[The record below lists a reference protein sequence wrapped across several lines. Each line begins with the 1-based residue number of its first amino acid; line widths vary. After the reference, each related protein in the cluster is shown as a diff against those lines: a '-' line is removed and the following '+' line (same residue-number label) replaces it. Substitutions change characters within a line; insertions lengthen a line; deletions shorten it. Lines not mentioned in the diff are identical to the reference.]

1 MISRRWPLLLAL
13 LLGCTAQAAPRTEIL
28 PLHYRTA
35 DELLPTVQTVL
46 GGEGRVSAYGNQLIV
61 NAEPE
66 KIAELQ
72 ALLPQLD
79 TRPRRL
85 LISVDSQQQRD
96 SRQRG
101 YRVDGGIDAG
111 NVEIVGGR
119 DERHGQDQL
128 RIIRRSSQ
136 GSDGSLQQVQATEGY
151 PAQIMVGQ
159 SVPVRTLVR
168 DAYGYPREVIEY
180 RDASRG
186 FQVVASVQ
194 GEEVQ
199 LSIYSQQDRL
209 ASPRGAIATQRTD
222 TRVSGRLGEWI
233 DLGGISESGRDS
245 RSTLLSRQAGA
256 SSQTQALRLKV
267 ELLE

>member
-13 LLGCTAQAAPRTEIL
+13 LLASATQAAPRTEIL

-35 DELLPTVQTVL
+35 GELLSTVQTVL

-72 ALLPQLD
+72 TLLQQLD

-96 SRQRG
+96 FSQRG
-101 YRVDGGIDAG
+101 YRVDGSIDAG
-111 NVEIVGGR
+111 SVEVIGGR
-119 DERHGQDQL
+119 GERHGQDQL
-128 RIIRRSSQ
+128 RIIRRSSH
-136 GSDGSLQQVQATEGY
+136 GSDGALQQVQATEGY
-151 PAQIMVGQ
+151 PAQIMIGQ
-159 SVPVRTLVR
+159 SVPVRTLIR
-168 DAYGYPREVIEY
+168 DAYGYPREVTEY

-194 GEEVQ
+194 GEQVQ
-199 LSIYSQQDRL
+199 LDIYSQQDRL
-209 ASPRGAIATQRTD
+209 AGPSGAIATQRTD

-245 RSTLLSRQAGA
+245 RSTLLSHQADA

>member
-1 MISRRWPLLLAL
+1 MTRRRLPLLLAL
-13 LLGCTAQAAPRTEIL
+13 LCTSVAQAAPRTEIL

-66 KIAELQ
+66 KLAELQ
-72 ALLPQLD
+72 NLLQQLD

-85 LISVDSQQQRD
+85 LITVDSQQDRD
-96 SRQRG
+96 ASQSG
-101 YRVDGGIDAG
+101 YRVDGSIDAG
-111 NVEIVGGR
+111 NVEVIGGR
-119 DERHGQDQL
+119 GERHGQDQL

-136 GSDGSLQQVQATEGY
+136 GSSGSLQQVQTTEGY

-159 SVPVRTLVR
+159 SVPVRTRIR
-168 DAYGYPREVIEY
+168 DAYGYSREITEY
-180 RDASRG
+180 RDANRG

-194 GEEVQ
+194 GEHVQ

-209 ASPRGAIATQRTD
+209 AGRSGAIATQHTD
-222 TRVSGRLGEWI
+222 TQVSGRLGDWI
-233 DLGGISESGRDS
+233 ELGGISETRRDS
-245 RSTLLSRQAGA
+245 RSALLSHQSGA
-256 SSQTQALRLKV
+256 STQTQALRLKV

>member
-13 LLGCTAQAAPRTEIL
+13 LLVCTVQAAPRTEIL

-72 ALLPQLD
+72 NLLQQLD

-85 LISVDSQQQRD
+85 LISVDSQQARD
-96 SRQRG
+96 SSQRG
-101 YRVDGGIDAG
+101 YRVDGSIDAG

-119 DERHGQDQL
+119 GERHGQDQL

-136 GSDGSLQQVQATEGY
+136 GSDASLQQVQATEGY
-151 PAQIMVGQ
+151 PAQIMIGQ

-168 DAYGYPREVIEY
+168 DAYGYPREVTEY

-194 GEEVQ
+194 GDQVQ

-209 ASPRGAIATQRTD
+209 AGPGGTIATQRTD